1 MIVKFKFTM
10 RFVKSGDL
18 IYIREEDVIR
28 YVVEVV
34 SAEETDVRNC
44 LEESAENIGEIGILK
59 DD

>member
-1 MIVKFKFTM
+1 M

-34 SAEETDVRNC
+34 SAEEIDVRNC
-44 LEESAENIGEIGILK
+44 LEESTENIGKIGILK